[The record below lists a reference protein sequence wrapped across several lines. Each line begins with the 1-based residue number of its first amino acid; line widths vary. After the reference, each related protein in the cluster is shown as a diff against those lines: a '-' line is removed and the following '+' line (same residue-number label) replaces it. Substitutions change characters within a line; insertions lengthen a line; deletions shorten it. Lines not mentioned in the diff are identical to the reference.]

1 MTKKIWKLTQ
11 KAAQFIYSVCPD
23 ELTAAQLTKKA
34 YVCFNSEQTCVDFTL
49 ATLNPGKTLECKATI
64 RLWREECC
72 VFVEDEE
79 ADQPWELTAEEI
91 AQIGEDEDEDD
102 EDDSADEHDGILN
115 CVVIVKHGK
124 DGDDE
129 TAEEKKGNGNE

>member
-1 MTKKIWKLTQ
+1 MSKKVWKLTQ

-23 ELTAAQLTKKA
+23 EVTAAQLTKKA
-34 YVCFNSEQTCVDFTL
+34 YVCFNSDQNSLDFEI
-49 ATLNPGKTLECKATI
+49 ASLNPGEILECKATLK
-64 RLWREECC
+64 LWREECC

-79 ADQPWELTAEEI
+79 ADRPWELTAEEI
-91 AQIGEDEDEDD
+91 AQIGDDEDD

-129 TAEEKKGNGNE
+129 TAEEKKDNE

>member
-1 MTKKIWKLTQ
+1 MSKKVWKLTE
-11 KAAQFIYSVCPD
+11 KAARFIYSVCPD
-23 ELTAAQLTKKA
+23 EVTAAQLTKQA
-34 YVCFNSEQTCVDFTL
+34 YVCFNSEQSCVDFTL

-79 ADQPWELTAEEI
+79 IDRPWELTAEEI

-102 EDDSADEHDGILN
+102 EDDSGDEHDGILN
-115 CVVIVKHGK
+115 CVVVIK
-124 DGDDE
+124 DGQKDD
-129 TAEEKKGNGNE
+129 EEKKDNE

>member
-1 MTKKIWKLTQ
+1 MSKKVWKLTEE
-11 KAAQFIYSVCPD
+11 AARFIYSVCPD
-23 ELTAAQLTKKA
+23 EVTAAQLTKKA

-72 VFVEDEE
+72 VLDEDDEI
-79 ADQPWELTAEEI
+79 ARPWELTAEEL
-91 AQIGEDEDEDD
+91 AHLDDDEDD
-102 EDDSADEHDGILN
+102 EDDSCDEHDGILN

-129 TAEEKKGNGNE
+129 TAEEKKDNE

>member
-1 MTKKIWKLTQ
+1 MSKKVWKLTE
-11 KAAQFIYSVCPD
+11 KAARFIYSVCPD
-23 ELTAAQLTKKA
+23 EVTAAQLTKQA

-79 ADQPWELTAEEI
+79 IDRPWELTAEEI

-102 EDDSADEHDGILN
+102 ADSADERDGILN

-129 TAEEKKGNGNE
+129 TAEEKKDNE

>member
-1 MTKKIWKLTQ
+1 MSKKVWKLTQ

-23 ELTAAQLTKKA
+23 EVTAAQLTKKA
-34 YVCFNSEQTCVDFTL
+34 YVCFNSDQNSVDFKI
-49 ATLNPGKTLECKATI
+49 ACLNPGEILGCEATLK
-64 RLWREECC
+64 LWREKCC

-79 ADQPWELTAEEI
+79 ADRPWELTAEEI
-91 AQIGEDEDEDD
+91 AQIGEDEDD

-115 CVVIVKHGK
+115 CVVIVKDGK

-129 TAEEKKGNGNE
+129 TAEEKKDNE

>member
-1 MTKKIWKLTQ
+1 MTKKNWKLTH
-11 KAAQFIYSVCPD
+11 KAIDFIISVCPTPEKAL
-23 ELTAAQLTKKA
+23 ELIFKA
-34 YVCFNSEQTCVDFTL
+34 DTIFNADQDVASFEI
-49 ATLNPGKTLECKATI
+49 ASLNPGEILECKATLK
-64 RLWREECC
+64 LWREECC

-79 ADQPWELTAEEI
+79 IDRPWELTAEEI
-91 AQIGEDEDEDD
+91 AQIGEDEDD

-129 TAEEKKGNGNE
+129 TAEEKKDNE

>member
-1 MTKKIWKLTQ
+1 MTKKIWKLTE

-23 ELTAAQLTKKA
+23 ELTAAQLAKKA
-34 YVCFNSEQTCVDFTL
+34 YVCFNSEQSCVGFTL

-79 ADQPWELTAEEI
+79 NDRPWELTAEEI
-91 AQIGEDEDEDD
+91 AQIGEDEDD

-115 CVVIVKHGK
+115 CVVIVKHGN

-129 TAEEKKGNGNE
+129 TAEEKKDNE

>member
-1 MTKKIWKLTQ
+1 MSKKVWKLTE
-11 KAAQFIYSVCPD
+11 KAARFIYSVCPD
-23 ELTAAQLTKKA
+23 EVTAAQLTKKA
-34 YVCFNSEQTCVDFTL
+34 YVCFNSDQNSVDFKI
-49 ATLNPGKTLECKATI
+49 ASLNPGEILECKATLK
-64 RLWREECC
+64 LWREECC

-79 ADQPWELTAEEI
+79 IDRPWELTAEEI
-91 AQIGEDEDEDD
+91 AQIGEDDEDD

-129 TAEEKKGNGNE
+129 AAEEKKDNE

>member
-1 MTKKIWKLTQ
+1 MSKKVWKLTK
-11 KAAQFIYSVCPD
+11 KATQFIYSVCPD
-23 ELTAAQLTKKA
+23 EVTAAQLTKKA

-79 ADQPWELTAEEI
+79 IDRPWELTAEEI
-91 AQIGEDEDEDD
+91 AQIGEDEDD
-102 EDDSADEHDGILN
+102 EDDSGDEHDGILN
-115 CVVIVKHGK
+115 CVVVIK
-124 DGDDE
+124 DGQKDD
-129 TAEEKKGNGNE
+129 EEKKDNE